1 MIVWGIAG
9 LLGLAT
15 GLRIGWALVNKQSL
29 VSTAMILALGN
40 LAAVAALSWQPLT
53 LLVDTLVGWPN
64 IAMAF
69 SQIAL
74 IMCAAGSCVM
84 ITTVAS
90 ARTPSATR
98 SLALAQYAPAAV
110 IAALS
115 LALFFAEGQQP
126 EMSPEEYLR
135 RNLGASSTS
144 WLLPLT
150 YVLLAMSLVMW
161 SGLRHSSR
169 SRRGRAL
176 FVFTLGIALI
186 LVVTVLFLLRAV
198 GLAESV
204 EMGAAATLLGCAMVT
219 VAVGALLP
227 SIEDWFGARREL
239 RIIEPLTAEL
249 GRRHPDVGIGVRPHG
264 PLVFRV
270 AERMS
275 LISDALFLEASNE
288 LRTVDAPS
296 GHGAADPDRVT
307 EPLASAPAVS
317 PTEQARAIAEWIFA
331 GREDSPGS
339 GHARFPGFGWLR
351 QPDEYSD
358 REWIL
363 AIARQ
368 YQALDRESVSART

>member
-29 VSTAMILALGN
+29 VSTAMILALGS
-40 LAAVAALSWQPLT
+40 LAAVAALNWQPLT
-53 LLVDTLVGWPN
+53 LLIDTLLSWPN

-98 SLALAQYAPAAV
+98 GIALAQYALAAV
-110 IAALS
+110 VAVLS
-115 LALFFAEGQQP
+115 LVLFFATGRQP
-126 EMSPEEYLR
+126 QMSPEEYLR
-135 RNLGASSTS
+135 RNLGAGGYS
-144 WLLPLT
+144 WVLPLI

-161 SGLRHSSR
+161 AGLRHSSR

-176 FVFTLGIALI
+176 FVFTAGITLI
-186 LVVTVLFLLRAV
+186 VAVAVLFLLRASGVVESIGV
-198 GLAESV
+198 GT
-204 EMGAAATLLGCAMVT
+204 GAALLGCAMVM

-239 RIIEPLTAEL
+239 RIIEPLLAEL
-249 GRRHPDVGIGVRPHG
+249 GRRHADVGIGVRPHG

-275 LISDALFLEASNE
+275 LISDALFLEASAE
-288 LRTVDAPS
+288 RRPVDAPS
-296 GHGAADPDRVT
+296 RRAGDPQPGLDELT
-307 EPLASAPAVS
+307 SPAVT
-317 PTEQARAIAEWIFA
+317 PTEQARAIAAWIHA
-331 GREDSPGS
+331 GRPDSPEEEQ
-339 GHARFPGFGWLR
+339 ARFPGFAWLR
-351 QPDEYSD
+351 QPEVYSD

-368 YQALDRESVSART
+368 YRDLDRARPAF